1 MGGIGHMGF
10 VWESREKFSFSQ
22 LLSHLPHLRMLPQD
36 LPKISQSRFSVSVH
50 QAPDSSPKKYI
61 IGSNKVDHLSQPLT
75 APFLPPKP
83 PTPDP
88 YSTAQKKQRISS
100 PTRILPHKKKQRI
113 SSADGQTRRG
123 RVCHIW
129 EKWVSLFLCFSFLR
143 ASRKRSGR

>member
-61 IGSNKVDHLSQPLT
+61 RAFFFFPTGSRLVPEEIHHREQQGKITSPNPLT
-75 APFLPPKP
+75 APFFAAQ
-83 PTPDP
+83 TPNPRPVFYRTKETEDIIPNP
-88 YSTAQKKQRISS
+88 YSTAQKKTEDIIS
-100 PTRILPHKKKQRI
+100 
-113 SSADGQTRRG
+113 
-123 RVCHIW
+123 
-129 EKWVSLFLCFSFLR
+129 
-143 ASRKRSGR
+143 